1 MTYSLFAALRYD
13 QRTAGP
19 VDNADIP
26 CGAATSHD
34 YLALVV

>member
-1 MTYSLFAALRYD
+1 MTYSLFVALRYD

-19 VDNADIP
+19 VDNAYIP

-34 YLALVV
+34 NLTLVV